1 MSESV
6 CNRLI
11 SIFYIEL
18 KDVTSMRIE
27 KTQRNSLLKIP
38 RQWMDMLLVNCIH
51 IILFKYKL
59 VNIEI

>member
-11 SIFYIEL
+11 SIFYVKL
-18 KDVTSMRIE
+18 KDVNSMRIE

-51 IILFKYKL
+51 SILLKYKL
-59 VNIEI
+59 VKIEI